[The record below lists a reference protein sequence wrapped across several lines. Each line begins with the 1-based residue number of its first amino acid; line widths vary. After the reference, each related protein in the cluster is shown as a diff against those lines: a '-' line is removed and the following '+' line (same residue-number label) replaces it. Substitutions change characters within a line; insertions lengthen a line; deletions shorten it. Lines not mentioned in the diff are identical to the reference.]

1 MQFYRKQD
9 FYCKI
14 FYGNLPV
21 YIVPYAELPHIPGY
35 AICVLSLFQNRNELN
50 FKEISTIYI
59 RQKPKTMPYS
69 VTYLLVNYDTLI
81 SITSRFGLMARI
93 DKHASKTGRN
103 WILDR
108 KAQY

>member
-1 MQFYRKQD
+1 MEIKKFDLYN
-9 FYCKI
+9 FSSTYYI
-14 FYGNLPV
+14 LIIIPV
-21 YIVPYAELPHIPGY
+21 F
-35 AICVLSLFQNRNELN
+35 VLSLFQNRNELN

-69 VTYLLVNYDTLI
+69 VTYLLVNYVTLM